1 MRKLAFFLP
10 LALFLG
16 LAVFLFSG
24 LFSNPMER
32 ESSVLNKP
40 LPVFSLPDLN
50 DPAKSWTADSLKG
63 KPLLLN
69 VWGVWC
75 PTCNAE
81 LAYLSELREQGVT
94 IVGLYYEQ
102 PADAAFG
109 EVFDLARLQQDVA
122 LKLSQ
127 NGNPYQWNILDKE
140 RSLIFDLGVTGA
152 PETFLI
158 DKNGVVRYHH
168 IGDINP
174 QLWQQKLAAQW
185 QALQE

>member
-1 MRKLAFFLP
+1 M
-10 LALFLG
+10 
-16 LAVFLFSG
+16 
-24 LFSNPMER
+24 
-32 ESSVLNKP
+32 
-40 LPVFSLPDLN
+40 
-50 DPAKSWTADSLKG
+50 
-63 KPLLLN
+63 
-69 VWGVWC
+69 
-75 PTCNAE
+75 
-81 LAYLSELREQGVT
+81 
-94 IVGLYYEQ
+94 
-102 PADAAFG
+102 
-109 EVFDLARLQQDVA
+109 A

-174 QLWQQKLAAQW
+174 QLWQQKLAAEW